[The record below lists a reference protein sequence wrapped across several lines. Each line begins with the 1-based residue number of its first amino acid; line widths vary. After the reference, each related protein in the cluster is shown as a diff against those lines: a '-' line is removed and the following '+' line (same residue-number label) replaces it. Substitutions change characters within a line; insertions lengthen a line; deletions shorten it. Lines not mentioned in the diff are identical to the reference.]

1 MVRLYNPDR
10 AATKRVFG
18 NVVKS
23 VDLLD
28 QETRNIFKPFF
39 IAVEGLFDSDEE
51 IGQAWMSLYKE
62 NYRTEF
68 NIIRNVWM
76 KHIEKGLIGI
86 KKLEIDDA
94 NSYSIGFI
102 ESILNTVK
110 DKLKTLEIGYHNVAW
125 CKNELLTMLNNFLE
139 NSDALEELT
148 LRNFELGSTVN
159 EHETMKIFVN
169 GLKNAKTLKTLN
181 IPDNSINEAGAK
193 ILAQALRE
201 KKTIPSL
208 NISQNA
214 LKQKDLEFLIY
225 TLKDNKFITSLNISK
240 NFGYSDEKNIKALA
254 NLQYVKTLDIS
265 SNNFT
270 PEDIKEFA
278 KILKENKSIET
289 LKFAD
294 NNLKGDALEEFLE
307 ALKVNKTI
315 TSLDIGGNKLQPAG
329 FELLVEALKVNKVLK
344 KLFIYDD
351 WAFESAE
358 YKLRNAIEERGVEL
372 EILPY
377 KNEAT
382 Q

>member
-1 MVRLYNPDR
+1 MTNEQKKNYLIQVFKFMREHPDLDHE
-10 AATKRVFG
+10 ATKRIIE
-18 NVVKS
+18 NILKS
-23 VDLLD
+23 IDLSD
-28 QETRNIFKPFF
+28 QETRNSFKSFF
-39 IAVEGLFDSDEE
+39 ILFKDIFDLNEE
-51 IGQAWMSLYKE
+51 IVKAGVSLYFESFEAKL
-62 NYRTEF
+62 
-68 NIIRNVWM
+68 NIVRNFWM
-76 KHIEKGLIGI
+76 DHLMTGLIEL
-86 KKLEIDDA
+86 K
-94 NSYSIGFI
+94 SI
-102 ESILNTVK
+102 
-110 DKLKTLEIGYHNVAW
+110 
-125 CKNELLTMLNNFLE
+125 M
-139 NSDALEELT
+139 
-148 LRNFELGSTVN
+148 
-159 EHETMKIFVN
+159 
-169 GLKNAKTLKTLN
+169 
-181 IPDNSINEAGAK
+181 P
-193 ILAQALRE
+193 
-201 KKTIPSL
+201 L